1 MTGRRK
7 MRNHLPVV
15 FAAVVAACFLVPEA
29 QAAEKM
35 TVGNAASVV
44 RTVTGTFEADTREI
58 ALLDDLYHNELVE
71 TGEESATEI
80 VFLDETRLALGP
92 DSSMMLDKFVFDPDP
107 DKASFVITATK
118 GVFRFAS
125 GKLPGKSYEIRTP
138 TATIGIRGTAFTLS
152 VLPAEDGGSGFVV
165 ELVMESGAALVTSCH
180 SETVLVEAPA
190 GSSIGLDLANSLC
203 PVTVR

>member
-1 MTGRRK
+1 
-7 MRNHLPVV
+7 MRNHLRAW
-15 FAAVVAACFLVPEA
+15 FAAFVLACFLAPDG

-71 TGEESATEI
+71 TAEESATEI

-92 DSSMMLDKFVFDPDP
+92 DSSMVLDKFVFDPDP
-107 DKASFVITATK
+107 DQASFVITATK

-125 GKLPGKSYEIRTP
+125 GKLPGKAYEIHTP
-138 TATIGIRGTAFTLS
+138 TATIGIRGTAFTLT
-152 VLPAEDGGSGFVV
+152 VLPARDGDLGGTV

-180 SETVLVEAPA
+180 SETVLVKAPA
-190 GSSIGLDLANSLC
+190 GSSIGLDSANNSC
-203 PVTVR
+203 PVTMR